1 MARFRRGKKSLY
13 EVMSKARLKPSYR
26 KTLEPLRPAEP
37 DRDEPTLEK
46 PGPALPTGAA
56 KWWTRSKHVQINAGR
71 IEISVPY
78 QLAIA
83 ILLGLIVLILLA
95 FRFGQ
100 FSQKAANSSARI
112 RPAQQS
118 NPIGANPDPSTGPE
132 KPAPSKETFVP
143 DKSDLLTDSDA
154 NNRIVIQT
162 FQVRSHLEP
171 VREYFA
177 QFGIETEI
185 RKIGDWYYLIT
196 KNKYQNPQ
204 KQGTDGYLMKQ
215 KIMQLGANYK
225 APPGRETF
233 APNLFKDAY
242 GIKLDD

>member
-13 EVMSKARLKPSYR
+13 EVMSKTRLKPSYGR
-26 KTLEPLRPAEP
+26 TLEPLRPAEP
-37 DRDEPTLEK
+37 KKDEPTVGK
-46 PGPALPTGAA
+46 PGPALPTGAP

-71 IEISVPY
+71 IEISIPY

-100 FSQKAANSSARI
+100 FSQKAANSTATI
-112 RPAQQS
+112 RPAEQS
-118 NPIGANPDPSTGPE
+118 NPIGPDPGTGTE
-132 KPAPSKETFVP
+132 KPLASKETVVP
-143 DKSDLLTDSDA
+143 DKSDVPTDSDA

-185 RKIGDWYYLIT
+185 RKIGDWYYLTT

-215 KIMQLGANYK
+215 KIVQLGANYK

>member
-1 MARFRRGKKSLY
+1 MARYRRAKKSLY
-13 EVMSKARLKPSYR
+13 EAMSRTRLKPSYR

-37 DRDEPTLEK
+37 AKHEPAVQK
-46 PGPALPTGAA
+46 PTAVLPTGTA
-56 KWWTRSKHVQINAGR
+56 KWWTRSRHVQINAGR
-71 IEISVPY
+71 IEISIPY

-95 FRFGQ
+95 FRLGQ
-100 FSQKAANSSARI
+100 FSQTVANSTAKL
-112 RPAQQS
+112 Q
-118 NPIGANPDPSTGPE
+118 ANPSANPGQDDPAPAAE
-132 KPAPSKETFVP
+132 KPLASKESSVP
-143 DKSDLLTDSDA
+143 DKGTVSTDADA

-162 FQVRSHLEP
+162 FQVRTHLEP
-171 VREYFA
+171 VSQYFA

-185 RKIGDWYYLIT
+185 RKIGDWFYLVT

-215 KIMQLGANYK
+215 KIVQLGANYK

>member
-13 EVMSKARLKPSYR
+13 EVMSKAQLKPSYD

-37 DRDEPTLEK
+37 IKDEPTSEK
-46 PGPALPTGAA
+46 PRPALPAGAA

-71 IEISVPY
+71 IEISIPY

-95 FRFGQ
+95 FRVGQ
-100 FSQKAANSSARI
+100 FSQKAADSAAKVRSGG
-112 RPAQQS
+112 QS
-118 NPIGANPDPSTGPE
+118 NRLGANPDPSTAAE
-132 KPAPSKETFVP
+132 KPPPSKEVLAP
-143 DKSDLLTDSDA
+143 DRSDLLTDADA

-162 FQVRSHLEP
+162 FQVRSPLEP

-185 RKIGDWYYLIT
+185 RKIGDWYYLVT

-204 KQGTDGYLMKQ
+204 RQGTDGYLMKQ
-215 KIMQLGANYK
+215 KIVQLGANYK
-225 APPGRETF
+225 APPGSETF

-242 GIKLDD
+242 GIKLDG

>member
-13 EVMSKARLKPSYR
+13 EVMSKARLKPSYH
-26 KTLEPLRPAEP
+26 KTLEPLHSPEP
-37 DRDEPTLEK
+37 DKDEPTLEK
-46 PGPALPTGAA
+46 PSPALPTGAA
-56 KWWTRSKHVQINAGR
+56 KWWTKSRHLQINAGR

-83 ILLGLIVLILLA
+83 VLLGLIVLILFA
-95 FRFGQ
+95 FRLGQ
-100 FSQKAANSSARI
+100 FTQKAANSIARI
-112 RPAQQS
+112 RPPEQS
-118 NPIGANPDPSTGPE
+118 NPINPDPSPGVE
-132 KPAPSKETFVP
+132 KPPSSKETFVP
-143 DKSDLLTDSDA
+143 DKSELLADSDA
-154 NNRIVIQT
+154 TNRIVIQT

-171 VREYFA
+171 VRDYFA

-215 KIMQLGANYK
+215 KIVQLGANYK
-225 APPGRETF
+225 APPGREPF

>member
-13 EVMSKARLKPSYR
+13 EVMSKTRLKPSYG
-26 KTLEPLRPAEP
+26 KTLESLRPAEP
-37 DRDEPTLEK
+37 EKDEPTLEK
-46 PGPALPTGAA
+46 PRRVLPAGAA
-56 KWWTRSKHVQINAGR
+56 KWWTKSKHVQINAGR

-100 FSQKAANSSARI
+100 FSQKAANSTARI
-112 RPAQQS
+112 RPAEHS
-118 NPIGANPDPSTGPE
+118 DPIGTDPPNAGTE
-132 KPAPSKETFVP
+132 KPPPSKETPVP
-143 DKSDLLTDSDA
+143 DKSNLLTDADA
-154 NNRIVIQT
+154 TNRIVIQT

-171 VREYFA
+171 VGDYFA

-196 KNKYQNPQ
+196 KNKFQNPQ

-215 KIMQLGANYK
+215 KIVQLGANYK

>member
-37 DRDEPTLEK
+37 IEDEPTLEK
-46 PGPALPTGAA
+46 PGPALPAGAA
-56 KWWTRSKHVQINAGR
+56 KWWTKSKYVQINAGR

-83 ILLGLIVLILLA
+83 ILLGLIVLMLLA
-95 FRFGQ
+95 FRLGQ
-100 FSQKAANSSARI
+100 FSRQAANSNAKI
-112 RPAQQS
+112 LPAEHS
-118 NPIGANPDPSTGPE
+118 NPTGADPSTAAE
-132 KPAPSKETFVP
+132 KQPSSKETFVP

-215 KIMQLGANYK
+215 KIVQLGANYK